1 MKKPLVIVEN
11 DLELQEIKKDL
22 DKGREMLNEQLT
34 FLEKQHQ
41 ESFNSLVGVHW
52 ERIEEVLKERN
63 LLPEDYSDEK
73 YSLSFSN
80 GVLYILDKDEK
91 KNPLETV
98 MSMLFDLDR

>member
-1 MKKPLVIVEN
+1 M
-11 DLELQEIKKDL
+11 

-41 ESFNSLVGVHW
+41 ESFKSLVGVHW

>member
-1 MKKPLVIVEN
+1 
-11 DLELQEIKKDL
+11 
-22 DKGREMLNEQLT
+22 MLNEQLT

-41 ESFNSLVGVHW
+41 ESFKSLVGVHW

>member
-1 MKKPLVIVEN
+1 
-11 DLELQEIKKDL
+11 L

-41 ESFNSLVGVHW
+41 ESFKSLVGVHW